1 MTSDISASSD
11 MDQLAPA
18 LVAALAEMPTIPKH
32 RTATVA
38 IKAGGG
44 YSYSYADISD
54 ILAAVRPVLARHG
67 LALFQL
73 VGTDNLTTVVMHVSG
88 QYIGSQCSLPDA
100 TGKELGAALTYLR
113 RYAASAI
120 LCLAADEDT
129 DAPDMPKAA
138 PKRAKRRQAGDIT
151 NEQLERIAELGARR
165 GYRQEDLRLFVEE
178 AVGHS
183 LGTARELTASEGDL
197 VIEALGGDP
206 Q

>member
-1 MTSDISASSD
+1 MTNDISASSEV
-11 MDQLAPA
+11 DQLAPA

-38 IKAGGG
+38 AKAGGG

-54 ILAAVRPVLARHG
+54 ILAAVRPILARHG

-138 PKRAKRRQAGDIT
+138 PKRAQRKKGGDVT
-151 NEQLERIAELGARR
+151 EEQLERIAELGDRHSLR
-165 GYRQEDLRLFVEE
+165 HDDLRVFAEDV
-178 AVGHS
+178 VGRP
-183 LGTARELTASEGDL
+183 LGAARELTASEGDL
-197 VIEALGGDP
+197 VIEALSEDP